1 MTPISRAFDPWGPI
15 SSVLF
20 EIKDSDFVQN
30 AIASTGINIEWR
42 PFSQADAYS
51 HSTRI
56 RALRRDISAAYA
68 SLEQD
73 KKGLFAQIVVKSMLQ
88 RADGDDLRS
97 KLADRLHDI
106 GWTISQEGLIITEDA
121 LVREQFFPPNT
132 EFDAYIT
139 IRDLLAAAQ
148 AEIAIVDAYIS
159 GGLLLTLRG
168 LAPRNLVVKILTVER
183 NLKPDFGHLPR
194 PRAHRASAATV
205 QSESRMKLQSFR
217 AAPSTACSQH
227 QLICLGAPRRQL
239 YAFSGQAGNFQR
251 LLYAKSANDFG
262 LAMSGN
268 IAIARKGRQDVFMA

>member
-159 GGLLLTLRG
+159 GGFLLTLRG

-183 NLKPDFGHLPR
+183 NLKPDFRIEVGTFGLQIRNIALEIRTTADFHDRFIVVDDSQFYHVGASLKNAGR
-194 PRAHRASAATV
+194 RAFMLSQV
-205 QSESRMKLQSFR
+205 ED
-217 AAPSTACSQH
+217 APNVEN
-227 QLICLGAPRRQL
+227 LRREI
-239 YAFSGQAGNFQR
+239 
-251 LLYAKSANDFG
+251 AKSWAGGTRFHP
-262 LAMSGN
+262 
-268 IAIARKGRQDVFMA
+268 